1 MDEQLRAKI
10 KAWPG
15 CYKATM
21 AMLRAT
27 EAGDLLKTKALL
39 SLFPLLDFM
48 GDWMPY
54 NAKCWSQIAAATGQL
69 ELMNFWR
76 QREKKNGMPR
86 LQATPELL
94 LLWAMGEEIL
104 KLWSP
109 SIPEIFREAHG
120 IAHTTNSP
128 MLNFPIGGRRMRQT
142 RCGSLTSMAE
152 PAKRNRTRFSRD
164 SKR

>member
-10 KAWPG
+10 KAWRG
-15 CYKATM
+15 RYKTTM

-27 EAGDLLKTKALL
+27 EAGDLPKTKALL
-39 SLFPLLDFM
+39 SQFPLLVCL
-48 GDWMPY
+48 GNWMPY

-94 LLWAMGEEIL
+94 LLWAMGEELL
-104 KLWSP
+104 KL
-109 SIPEIFREAHG
+109 
-120 IAHTTNSP
+120 
-128 MLNFPIGGRRMRQT
+128 
-142 RCGSLTSMAE
+142 
-152 PAKRNRTRFSRD
+152 
-164 SKR
+164 